1 MPSSI
6 PVSESDSVAG
16 GPSTSGTRLLARL
29 RESDLWWAFR
39 QSAAAQLG
47 AAIIVLVTL
56 GAMLAP
62 ALAPQDPYDLTVI
75 DIADAY
81 KPPSFLQGGDTRF
94 LLGTDDQ
101 GRDILSS
108 VLYGARVSIF
118 VGVASV
124 VVAVMIGATLGMIAG
139 FFGGYVDSVIMR
151 IADVE
156 LSFPSILIALFI
168 MVFWEPGVRNI
179 IVAIAAVEWV
189 LYARA
194 ARAGVLVEREKGY
207 VEAAQVTGVSVRGII
222 FRHLLPNI
230 AAPVMVIANV
240 RFAWV
245 IILEASLSFLG
256 AGVPAERPSLGRLIL
271 NGYQV
276 LFSGLWWTSVFPGT
290 ALVVLVLGV
299 NLLGDWLR
307 DVLNPRLKK

>member
-1 MPSSI
+1 
-6 PVSESDSVAG
+6 VFESDSVTSE
-16 GPSTSGTRLLARL
+16 PSPSGTRLLARL
-29 RESDLWWAFR
+29 GKSDLWWAFR
-39 QSAAAQLG
+39 RSVSAQLG
-47 AAIIVLVTL
+47 AAILGLVAL
-56 GAMLAP
+56 GAILAP
-62 ALAPQDPYDLTVI
+62 VLAPQDPYDLTVI
-75 DIADAY
+75 DIVDAY
-81 KPPSFLQGGDTRF
+81 KPPFFVQGGDSRF
-94 LLGTDDQ
+94 PLGTDDQ

-108 VLYGARVSIF
+108 VLYGSRVSIF

-124 VVAVMIGATLGMIAG
+124 VLAVMIGATLGMIAG
-139 FFGGYVDSVIMR
+139 FGGGSLDSTIMR
-151 IADVE
+151 IADIE
-156 LSFPSILIALFI
+156 LSFPSVLIALFI
-168 MVFWEPGVRNI
+168 MVFWAPGVRNI

-194 ARAGVLVEREKGY
+194 ARASVLVEREKGY
-207 VEAAQVTGVSVRGII
+207 VEAAQVTGVSVPTII
-222 FRHLLPNI
+222 VRHLAPNI
-230 AAPVMVIANV
+230 AAPILAIANV

-276 LFSGLWWTSVFPGT
+276 LFSGLWWTSVFPGM

-307 DVLNPRLKK
+307 DALNPRVTK

>member
-1 MPSSI
+1 MPE
-6 PVSESDSVAG
+6 PGVSGAPLWS
-16 GPSTSGTRLLARL
+16 RLT
-29 RESDLWWAFR
+29 ESDLWWAFR
-39 QSAAAQLG
+39 RSAAAQLG
-47 AAIIVLVTL
+47 AVIIVLVTG
-56 GAMLAP
+56 GAILAP
-62 ALAPQDPYDLTVI
+62 LLAPQDPYDLAVI
-75 DIADAY
+75 DISDAY
-81 KPPSFLQGGDTRF
+81 RPPIFVRGGDGRF
-94 LLGTDDQ
+94 LLGTDEQ

-118 VGVASV
+118 VGLAGV
-124 VVAVMIGATLGMIAG
+124 VLAVMIGATLGMIAG

-156 LSFPSILIALFI
+156 LTFPSILIALFI
-168 MVFWEPGVRNI
+168 MAFWEPGVRNI

-207 VEAAQVTGVSVRGII
+207 VEAARVTGVSVRTII
-222 FRHLLPNI
+222 FRHLFPNI
-230 AAPVMVIANV
+230 AAPIVVIANV

-276 LFSGLWWTSVFPGT
+276 LFSGLWWTSVFPGI

-307 DVLNPRLKK
+307 DAADPRLKR